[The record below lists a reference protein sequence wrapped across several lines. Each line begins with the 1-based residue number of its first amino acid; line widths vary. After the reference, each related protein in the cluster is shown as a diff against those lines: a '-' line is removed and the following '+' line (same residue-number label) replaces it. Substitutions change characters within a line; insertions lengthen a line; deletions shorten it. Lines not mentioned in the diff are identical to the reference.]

1 MSTNS
6 NQLNIPLARETGSI
20 GGQMVKNNVSHTKY
34 EIRQTYPYYSWTY
47 QNCGAQSHH
56 FYIKRD
62 SLLEEVPFDVISQM
76 QFYAG

>member
-56 FYIKRD
+56 FYIKKGLPCRG
-62 SLLEEVPFDVISQM
+62 SPF
-76 QFYAG
+76 

>member
-20 GGQMVKNNVSHTKY
+20 GGQMVKNNVSPTKY

-47 QNCGAQSHH
+47 QNCGARSHH
-56 FYIKRD
+56 FYTKKG
-62 SLLEEVPFDVISQM
+62 LPFRGSP
-76 QFYAG
+76 F

>member
-1 MSTNS
+1 MSTNR

-47 QNCGAQSHH
+47 QNC
-56 FYIKRD
+56 
-62 SLLEEVPFDVISQM
+62 
-76 QFYAG
+76 